1 MLTATQIAHAGS
13 GYEPPKFELSQ
24 IEDGHCACCGAAING
39 DAVHIKEIENPTFSN
54 HADFLRWGKYVCP
67 ACAWLYGAGKG
78 KPGNFLATPDKY
90 ETLVI
95 SLDSVVEDKRPWLSA
110 IYDLAK
116 LPPDTPVCGILTTD
130 IKPRLFPRMVSGT
143 AAKPNIFVHAGDYDI
158 SQPVQF
164 DLQDLLQIIDVV
176 LSALQLGFSK
186 TNCYRGLFNDFNK
199 FSKNVEQAYAIEQQ
213 LAQWRGNPAFIPAV
227 LISGI
232 SKGKTKD
239 EQSQRPTLDIEP
251 IGTGS
256 GADYPYS
263 PGLF

>member
-24 IEDGHCACCGAAING
+24 IENGHCACCGATING

-54 HADFLRWGKYVCP
+54 HADFLRWGKHVCM

-78 KPGNFLATPDKY
+78 KPGNFLATPSKY

-143 AAKPNIFVHAGDYDI
+143 AAKPNIFVHAADYDI

-164 DLQDLLQIIDVV
+164 DLQDLFQIIDII
-176 LSALQLGFSK
+176 LPALQLGFSK
-186 TNCYRGLFNDFNK
+186 TNCYRGLFNDFNR
-199 FSKNVEQAYAIEQQ
+199 FSKNVGQTYEMEQRM
-213 LAQWRGNPAFIPAV
+213 AQWRGNPAFIPAV

-239 EQSQRPTLDIEP
+239 EQSQRITHDIKSA
-251 IGTGS
+251 GTGR
-256 GADYPYS
+256 GADCPHS